1 MLCGEA
7 GDTKQSKAARD
18 SKEESPHKEAK
29 RMELT
34 YRIEGDYQVPN
45 LSLPAEETISIG
57 KYGRLRHRYLQRHRR
72 ILYTNLLTTCTLHQH
87 LAEIDQTA
95 NERMESLVTQM
106 AAQQGVMEALKATDQ
121 MQWIGLM
128 SNIRQAAEEIILG
141 ELIYV

>member
-1 MLCGEA
+1 
-7 GDTKQSKAARD
+7 
-18 SKEESPHKEAK
+18 
-29 RMELT
+29 MELT